1 MQHSKEKVH
10 FTCLMPCSENRKMSD
25 NNGRDIPEHLRGHCM
40 IGKYEYES
48 VDPDTGEIRYKLI
61 NVVVNC
67 AIT

>member
-1 MQHSKEKVH
+1 MA
-10 FTCLMPCSENRKMSD
+10 D